1 MKSVD
6 TDVLI
11 LLIYYYSEFIK
22 SDATQEINL
31 LMELG
36 QGNKK
41 RVISV
46 SEIVGKLETKVCK
59 CLPALHVLTGCH
71 TTNAMFK
78 IVKKTA
84 YDVFSKNLDT
94 FKELANLNSV
104 STAEA
109 VNIATKFALAIL
121 KNKNESLEHSMN

>member
-1 MKSVD
+1 MFYMNIRYITKKKKIVKSVD

-22 SDATQEINL
+22 SNATQEINL

-59 CLPALHVLTGCH
+59 CLPALHVLT
-71 TTNAMFK
+71 
-78 IVKKTA
+78 
-84 YDVFSKNLDT
+84 
-94 FKELANLNSV
+94 
-104 STAEA
+104 
-109 VNIATKFALAIL
+109 VNMMRYHKC
-121 KNKNESLEHSMN
+121 NV